1 MVWNDGVTKRLIAAA
16 TLSSLI
22 FTAGTGVAYS
32 QAKFT
37 PVPRNDVIRVMS
49 ECMAECH
56 GVMQSCQERMVYSDE
71 ARLTLAPVNTLLACT
86 EPNVALTAVGDHR
99 RRSARD
105 EDHRERIAERAEIG
119 VEPQDCASQFA
130 RDRELPPKA
139 SRRSGHRFADE
150 DMRETRNLVAGL
162 FRVGRSSELEIG
174 TVAQRTRA

>member
-56 GVMQSCQERMVYSDE
+56 GVMQSCQERMVYRDKASVD
-71 ARLTLAPVNTLLACT
+71 ACT
-86 EPNVALTAVGDHR
+86 RQYVACMYRTKCGPY
-99 RRSARD
+99 
-105 EDHRERIAERAEIG
+105 G
-119 VEPQDCASQFA
+119 
-130 RDRELPPKA
+130 
-139 SRRSGHRFADE
+139 
-150 DMRETRNLVAGL
+150 
-162 FRVGRSSELEIG
+162 GR
-174 TVAQRTRA
+174 